1 MQIKTDLNVAMRKDQ
16 FKINAGGKDLV
27 TKTTWLLS
35 ALWYLHKLV
44 ILTRDNV
51 SPTGQPTSCPAESM
65 DRDGYPKS
73 LLSRQQ
79 YYGTYH
85 VDNSPNQGFYRHTT
99 SFIAILNRG
108 RHPALWKWRL
118 TPCWLHA
125 RTHARSLTVTQVILI
140 LSPSCPPPTP
150 SLLPPSLLFASCYS
164 LYAYSQLP
172 TLASHSEEIID

>member
-1 MQIKTDLNVAMRKDQ
+1 MYVLYVSRGIIQTHMHSAYHVHMYTPKCICLYVSVLYVYVCM
-16 FKINAGGKDLV
+16 FKIIHFRYIQIQSIHTHAY
-27 TKTTWLLS
+27 T
-35 ALWYLHKLV
+35 Y
-44 ILTRDNV
+44 
-51 SPTGQPTSCPAESM
+51 
-65 DRDGYPKS
+65 
-73 LLSRQQ
+73 RQ
-79 YYGTYH
+79 
-85 VDNSPNQGFYRHTT
+85 TT
-99 SFIAILNRG
+99 SFIEILNRG

-118 TPCWLHA
+118 TPCGLHA